1 MIRRYSE
8 AMPAG
13 TLISVNE
20 YLSSSYD
27 PDCDYVDGE
36 VLERNLGEYDHAKLQ
51 KKLILYF
58 GNRESELGILVVPE
72 QRVQVSATRFRVPD
86 VCVLQGKEPDEQIFT
101 KPPFL
106 CIEILSPQD
115 TMTRMLERI
124 HDYLNFGVPN
134 VWVLDPHAKR
144 AYGYTASGM
153 QEATDGV
160 LRTQHPDIAVPLA
173 ELFG

>member
-1 MIRRYSE
+1 
-8 AMPAG
+8 MPAG

-36 VLERNLGEYDHAKLQ
+36 VLERNLGEYDHSRLQGVLFAYLFSREKLW
-51 KKLILYF
+51 
-58 GNRESELGILVVPE
+58 GIHVVPE
-72 QRVQVSATRFRVPD
+72 QRVQVSPTRFRVPD
-86 VCVLQGKEPDEQIFT
+86 ICLIVAAKPDEQIFT

-124 HDYLNFGVPN
+124 HDYLSLGVPH
-134 VWVLDPHAKR
+134 VWVLDPQAKR
-144 AYGYTASGM
+144 AYGYTTSGM
-153 QEATDGV
+153 HEATDGV

-173 ELFG
+173 ELFS

>member
-1 MIRRYSE
+1 
-8 AMPAG
+8 MPAG
-13 TLISVNE
+13 MLISVNE

-27 PDCDYVDGE
+27 PDRDYVDGE

-115 TMTRMLERI
+115 TMTRMQERI
-124 HDYLNFGVPN
+124 DDYLNFGVPH
-134 VWVLDPHAKR
+134 VWLLDPRTKR
-144 AYGYTASGM
+144 GYSYTSSGM
-153 QEATDGV
+153 HEAKDAV